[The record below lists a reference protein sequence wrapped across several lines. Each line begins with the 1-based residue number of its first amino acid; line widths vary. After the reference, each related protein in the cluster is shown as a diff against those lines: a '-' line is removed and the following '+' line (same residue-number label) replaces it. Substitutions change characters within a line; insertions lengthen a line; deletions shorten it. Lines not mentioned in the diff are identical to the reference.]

1 MTLSVPLASRCD
13 DLVSW
18 WITSTIALENVG
30 RTRSFDQRLLP
41 TVDFYRPVSKVFLD
55 NYSFIICSPG
65 LKGFFLSNVFLIP
78 WSLRSFSAPG
88 AVLSVLLRDGWSD
101 QRLFHLPPQ
110 GHRASRPLSF
120 CALDTRSPIENIWI
134 LQDTYE
140 KTPTGVDTQYLMC
153 TFTDVFTQKYLN
165 LTDDTTRQRT
175 SLYICI

>member
-1 MTLSVPLASRCD
+1 M
-13 DLVSW
+13 
-18 WITSTIALENVG
+18 
-30 RTRSFDQRLLP
+30 
-41 TVDFYRPVSKVFLD
+41 
-55 NYSFIICSPG
+55 
-65 LKGFFLSNVFLIP
+65 SNVFLIP

-88 AVLSVLLRDGWSD
+88 AVLAVLLRDGWSD

-140 KTPTGVDTQYLMC
+140 KTPTGVNTQYLMC
-153 TFTDVFTQKYLN
+153 TFTDVFTQKYMN